1 MQTRVV
7 IITFRTFVLQA
18 ALFATAREFRD
29 ANIVDVATFAEL
41 KDAISEGKWARGPW
55 AGAPNHHTAAGCA
68 SGSLHGRAWQHNCE
82 GSVHAKL

>member
-1 MQTRVV
+1 MQTIVM
-7 IITFRTFVLQA
+7 ITHQTLLLQA

-55 AGAPNHHTAAGCA
+55 AGAPGHHAAA
-68 SGSLHGRAWQHNCE
+68 VPA
-82 GSVHAKL
+82 